1 MQAACT
7 RRVNW
12 ILSVTPIFI
21 ALEKQYRNAYIDL
34 CWAWMINPAASV
46 RFLKESLVTAPVN
59 KVFTFGGD
67 DESVE
72 TVYGHSEVA
81 RQGIAQAFSELVRR
95 VESHARRRPP

>member
-1 MQAACT
+1 
-7 RRVNW
+7 
-12 ILSVTPIFI
+12 VTPIFI

-46 RFLKESLVTAPVN
+46 RFLKGSLVTAPVN
-59 KVFTFGGD
+59 QAFTFGGD

-95 VESHARRRPP
+95 VRRSGIMRKVG